1 MSSTVDAASGLELN
15 VSLEDHL
22 SEALIPLKSLL
33 PAELATQLN
42 VYIGDPPSPTIPH
55 VLLGSISSWSRSQAG
70 QEALQSHMPPLRPQ
84 DYSMIA
90 LLAGTV
96 TSPERKFPTVMP
108 QSVLAEEEGKR
119 RVADRKAIVAVL
131 NALLSI
137 AGSGVATWLVAER
150 WKHEWVRLLFLLS
163 RLLADRFAQR
173 VLLSFLV
180 AVVVAVSETALFIIW
195 QSRQARKKSRRHNAI
210 SVLHK
215 KNDGEGVIPIDSDDR
230 GKDSSLRFRQHAATH
245 QEE

>member
-1 MSSTVDAASGLELN
+1 MSSTVDAANRLELN
-15 VSLEDHL
+15 VSLEEHL

-33 PAELATQLN
+33 PAELAAQLN
-42 VYIGDPPSPTIPH
+42 LYVGDTPSRTIPH
-55 VLLGSISSWSRSQAG
+55 ALLASVSSWSRSQAG
-70 QEALQSHMPPLRPQ
+70 REALQAHRPPLRPQ

-90 LLAGTV
+90 LLAGTI
-96 TSPERKFPTVMP
+96 TSPERKFPAVVP
-108 QSVLAEEEGKR
+108 QSMLAEEEGKR

-150 WKHEWVRLLFLLS
+150 WRHEWVHLLFLLS
-163 RLLADRFAQR
+163 QLLADRISQR

-195 QSRQARKKSRRHNAI
+195 QSRQAKKSSRRHHDI
-210 SVLHK
+210 SLLHK

-230 GKDSSLRFRQHAATH
+230 VKDSSLRFRQHAATH